1 MTHLHAFLK
10 KIIRNANAK
19 ASYDRISF
27 LINTFY
33 GWAKLNRDDDTFFLV
48 IAGDKYNVQSAFF
61 NSFGVTCDGAM
72 AVSECPEMAGIIA
85 SLQGSVDLLL
95 EDKQNDTDF
104 QKRYEKAMPEV
115 NDVGETMTPIYRSVF
130 PRTKNPKTF
139 SL

>member
-1 MTHLHAFLK
+1 MKKSFLK

-115 NDVGETMTPIYRSVF
+115 NDEHWEDWGDYDPNIPVCLPEDKEPQNF
-130 PRTKNPKTF
+130 
-139 SL
+139 